1 MRQAELLPDEPRSV
15 AVFFTATFYDMSLE
29 KFQALYAKAFTKAV
43 AKVTD
48 EELDYVTL
56 QLREF
61 TTTARRALP
70 RAPSDA
76 TGTVRADTVYNTEV
90 ETTVR

>member
-15 AVFFTATFYDMSLE
+15 AVFFTATFYYMSLE

-56 QLREF
+56 QLREL

-70 RAPSDA
+70 RCPPPVLQPTSAGSRPS
-76 TGTVRADTVYNTEV
+76 R
-90 ETTVR
+90 R